1 MAVLFDTRAYHRTLT
16 DAGVPPEQADAHM
29 RALGAALE
37 GGVAT
42 KQDLSE
48 VRQELK
54 QEIATVRQEVALL
67 RKDVEL
73 MGRELKIGTGGVVA
87 AATGIVVGAVKLL

>member
-29 RALGAALE
+29 RALELAFE

-42 KQDLSE
+42 KQDILGVKQDIVDVRQDIAN
-48 VRQELK
+48 VRQELRK
-54 QEIATVRQEVALL
+54 EIGDVR
-67 RKDVEL
+67 
-73 MGRELKIGTGGVVA
+73 
-87 AATGIVVGAVKLL
+87 